1 MLKECFKWWLSGD
14 GFLRRFTGGV
24 SDRMRNQRFKAFVGA
39 VAPRAEDRVLDVGV
53 SGQVGG
59 SVNHFERVYPWPDML
74 TACGLEGEPEICVQ
88 RGIKFACADAL
99 ALPFDDASF
108 DIVYCNAVIEH
119 VGSRARQGKLISELL
134 RVGKRVFLA
143 TPDAASPMESHTL
156 IPLAHWLPQKMCH
169 AIYRLAGRGYFATED
184 NLNLLDVG
192 QLLSLLPR
200 EIRHRTMIRRQYLM
214 GMPAVITVTVGP
226 KI

>member
-1 MLKECFKWWLSGD
+1 
-14 GFLRRFTGGV
+14 
-24 SDRMRNQRFKAFVGA
+24 MRNQRFKAFVGA

-59 SVNHFERVYPWPDML
+59 SVNHFERVYP
-74 TACGLEGEPEICVQ
+74 CVQ